1 MEALKENLIL
11 ASADI
16 KLWKKKYITKQRKKY
31 PNISIE
37 ELNRKI
43 INAKRSYFKDR
54 HKEFEEAIVQ
64 DIQELHKGG
73 KRASSHN

>member
-1 MEALKENLIL
+1 MESLKENLIL

-16 KLWKKKYITKQRKKY
+16 KHWKKKYIIKQRKKY

-43 INAKRSYFKDR
+43 TNAKRSYFKDR
-54 HKEFEEAIVQ
+54 HKEFEKAIVQ

-73 KRASSHN
+73 